1 MSRAKST
8 VLASTAAALGLIA
21 AAPVAQAGVGVP
33 GRHPQRHPERLR
45 APQQHPEIIAILR
58 RPEIIGVLRTNF

>member
-1 MSRAKST
+1 MSSAKST
-8 VLASTAAALGLIA
+8 VLASAAAALGLLA

-33 GRHPQRHPERLR
+33 GRHPERLR